1 MDHNL
6 DFLKSEM
13 HKPTATF
20 ISLNIEND
28 LISCITRPTRIT
40 KTSATLI
47 DNIFIDSKYQER
59 FKSHILLGNISD
71 HLPCRTIIPDR
82 FIRKNASRQVTTR
95 DTRKSKI
102 IALKDALV
110 NETWDIDENRD
121 INESSNIFHNKLTR
135 LVESHLPVITRNV
148 SPHNFRREPWLNDGI
163 MRCIQKYK
171 KYYKATLLKSATEA
185 SICQY
190 NDYRNVL
197 NTIKR
202 YSKLNYYQEKC
213 TEFKRNM
220 TRLWQLIN
228 NVITRTNDKSGI
240 VESIK
245 IGNLRVNDP
254 KKIDNHFGEYFSIVG
269 DKINKNN
276 KTIFMEPTTQSELF
290 KIINSL
296 PSKRSSGYDGISNVL
311 LKEIVPLII
320 TLLFHKVYFRLNKIY
335 KLAHHH

>member
-1 MDHNL
+1 M
-6 DFLKSEM
+6 
-13 HKPTATF
+13 
-20 ISLNIEND
+20 
-28 LISCITRPTRIT
+28 
-40 KTSATLI
+40 I

-59 FKSHILLGNISD
+59 FKSDILLDNIND

-95 DTRKSKI
+95 DTWKSKI
-102 IALKDALV
+102 TALKDALV
-110 NETWDIDENRD
+110 NETWEIDENRD
-121 INESSNIFHNKLTR
+121 INESSNIFDNKLTS
-135 LVESHLPVITRNV
+135 LVELHLPVITRNV

-163 MRCIQKYK
+163 IRCIQKCK

-190 NDYRNVL
+190 EDYRNVL

-213 TEFKRNM
+213 TEFKRN
-220 TRLWQLIN
+220 TTKLWPLIN
-228 NVITRTNDKSGI
+228 NIITRTNDKFGI

-245 IGNLRVNDP
+245 IGNLQVNDP
-254 KKIDNHFGEYFSIVG
+254 KKIANHFGEYFSTVG
-269 DKINKNN
+269 EKYANKISSPRININTYLDKINRNN

-290 KIINSL
+290 KVINSL
-296 PSKRSSGYDGISNVL
+296 PSKRSSGFDGISNVL

-320 TLLFHKVYFRLNKIY
+320 TLTVLFNLSISQGRLYFRLNKIY
-335 KLAHHH
+335 KFAHCH